1 MQSQINANLNVNV
14 SHLMKISMN
23 SGTCSKNKLIYE
35 KSRGIYQNALVFS
48 FSSSSLIL
56 HYLLKE
62 GRLAF
67 SKPPLMKC
75 RDQQPVT
82 GTTTS
87 LPVYTPFP
95 EHTDL
100 KASVF
105 VVPNLK

>member
-1 MQSQINANLNVNV
+1 MN
-14 SHLMKISMN
+14 ISIN
-23 SGTCSKNKLIYE
+23 SGACSKNKLIYD
-35 KSRGIYQNALVFS
+35 KSRE
-48 FSSSSLIL
+48 L
-56 HYLLKE
+56 HYLLVE

-82 GTTTS
+82 VTTTS

>member
-1 MQSQINANLNVNV
+1 MN
-14 SHLMKISMN
+14 ISIN
-23 SGTCSKNKLIYE
+23 SGACSKNKLIYD
-35 KSRGIYQNALVFS
+35 KSREIYQNALVFFSLSS
-48 FSSSSLIL
+48 FIL
-56 HYLLKE
+56 HYLLVE

-82 GTTTS
+82 VTTTS

>member
-1 MQSQINANLNVNV
+1 MN
-14 SHLMKISMN
+14 ISIN
-23 SGTCSKNKLIYE
+23 SGACSKNKLIYD
-35 KSRGIYQNALVFS
+35 KSREIYQNALVFWGFFSLSS
-48 FSSSSLIL
+48 FIL
-56 HYLLKE
+56 HYLLVE

-82 GTTTS
+82 VTTTS
-87 LPVYTPFP
+87 LPVYMPFP

>member
-1 MQSQINANLNVNV
+1 MTNL
-14 SHLMKISMN
+14 
-23 SGTCSKNKLIYE
+23 E
-35 KSRGIYQNALVFS
+35 KFIKMLLFFFS
-48 FSSSSLIL
+48 LSSLL
-56 HYLLKE
+56 HYLLVE

-82 GTTTS
+82 VTTTS